1 MATLRARRRGAEDS
15 IEANRIKL
23 GGNYGT
29 SAGVSP
35 EERLLGSEKGAA
47 VSAEYSRFEEAN
59 RVAEMGGGPDRIREQ
74 HRKGKQTARERIR
87 LLFDES
93 TFHELDKFIVPK
105 TNGRDEKSA
114 LGDGV
119 VTGYGMIDG
128 RLVYAYADDFTVMG
142 GSLGEAHVKKITKI
156 MDLALKNG
164 APIVGLND
172 SGGARIQEGVGSLAA
187 VSEMFFRNTLA
198 SGVIPQISAILGPCA
213 GAAVYSPAMMDFVFM
228 LSDNSY
234 MFVTGPEVVRSVIGE
249 KASPIE
255 LGGGAVHASKSGVA
269 HFLCE
274 DETECLRQI
283 RRLIS
288 FLPQNNSAG
297 TSMVE
302 MTGSSEDG
310 DEELDRL
317 APKDPYKPY
326 DILAIIER
334 IVDDGDL
341 MQVHEGWARNII
353 VGFARING
361 ETVGVVAN
369 QPLVLSGALD
379 VNSSVKAARFIRFCD
394 AFNIPIVTFVDVP
407 GYMPGIDQEQNGL
420 IRHGSKLLYAYSEA
434 TVPKVTVVLKKA
446 YGGAYCAM
454 GSKYSRADI
463 NYAWPGAEIAV
474 MGPEGAI
481 SVLYRKQLEDS
492 SEPEALRRQLVID
505 YRERFANPYE
515 AAGRG
520 IIDEVI
526 RPSATRP
533 RIISALWSLRNK
545 SEFRPAKKHGN
556 IQL

>member
-1 MATLRARRRGAEDS
+1 
-15 IEANRIKL
+15 
-23 GGNYGT
+23 
-29 SAGVSP
+29 
-35 EERLLGSEKGAA
+35 
-47 VSAEYSRFEEAN
+47 
-59 RVAEMGGGPDRIREQ
+59 MGGGPDRIREQ
-74 HRKGKQTARERIR
+74 HKKGKQTARERIAR
-87 LLFDES
+87 LFDEN
-93 TFHELDKFIVPK
+93 TFHELDKFVAARTK
-105 TNGRDEKSA
+105 GEDGKSA

-128 RLVYAYADDFTVMG
+128 RLVYTYADDFTVMG
-142 GSLGEAHVKKITKI
+142 GSLGEAHVKKITKV

-213 GAAVYSPAMMDFVFM
+213 GAAVYSPAMTDFVFM
-228 LSDNSY
+228 LRDNSY

-255 LGGGAVHASKSGVA
+255 LGGGATHASKSGVA

-274 DETECLRQI
+274 DEMECLRQI

-288 FLPQNNSAG
+288 FLPQNNSER
-297 TSMVE
+297 SPRLE
-302 MTGSSEDG
+302 WKGSWEDE

-317 APKDPYKPY
+317 APKDPYTLY
-326 DILAIIER
+326 DVRVIIER
-334 IVDDGDL
+334 VVDDGDL
-341 MQVHEGWARNII
+341 MQIHEKWAGNII
-353 VGFARING
+353 VGFARMNG

-407 GYMPGIDQEQNGL
+407 GYMPGVDQEQNGL

-481 SVLYRKQLEDS
+481 SVLYRKQIEDS
-492 SEPEALRRQLVID
+492 SEPEALRRWLVMD
-505 YRERFANPYE
+505 YKERFANPYE